1 MKSSA
6 KTGVRGSGLRALASL
21 GTLLTATALASGCGG
36 DGDGDGDGDAGDGS
50 GATSASGGKGNGGT
64 LSLGGSNGLTG
75 DAGESEGGDCGE
87 SPFAAE
93 ALPVQM
99 LLVIDKSGSMNT
111 SIADDVSRWAAME
124 DAINAAVAATSESV
138 GYGLLMYPSD
148 SSCGV
153 SSDVDVPVLTGA
165 DVADNIASAL
175 ADATPECSTPTA
187 AALAAAL
194 AYFDEGGAGAD
205 LEGNK
210 YVLLATDGGPNCNAD
225 LTCEE
230 ATCTSNMEQAA
241 YTGDGDGPYPVCK
254 PEDEGGIGNC
264 CTAGANVDCL
274 DDEATVAAVSALAAK
289 GVKTIVVG
297 IPGTEAYAAVL
308 DAVAIEGNAP
318 NPDAPPSYYA
328 VEGGSATGLTEVL
341 GSITMGLI
349 TSCEFQL
356 GSVPPAKNLLNV
368 EVDGTRVP
376 RDPDKLEGWY
386 LDESTSPPT
395 VVLVGETCEKVKTQ
409 GAETVSVKFGCMTYE
424 VPK

>member
-6 KTGVRGSGLRALASL
+6 KTVARSSGLRALVSL
-21 GTLLTATALASGCGG
+21 GTLLTATALASACGG
-36 DGDGDGDGDAGDGS
+36 DGDGGEDGDGGADG
-50 GATSASGGKGNGGT
+50 TSASGGKGNGGA
-64 LSLGGSNGLTG
+64 LNLGGSNKIMG
-75 DAGESEGGDCGE
+75 DGGESEGGDCGE

-93 ALPVQM
+93 ALPVHM
-99 LLVIDKSGSMNT
+99 LLVIDKSNSMNT
-111 SIADDVSRWAAME
+111 NIAPDVSRWAAME
-124 DAINAAVAATSESV
+124 DAINAAVASTSESV

-148 SSCGV
+148 ASCGV
-153 SSDVDVPVLTGA
+153 SSGVDVPILTGA

-175 ADATPECSTPTA
+175 ADATPDGSTPTA

-225 LTCEE
+225 LTCAE
-230 ATCTSNMEQAA
+230 AKCTSNIEQAA
-241 YTGDGDGPYPVCK
+241 YTGNGDGPYPVCK
-254 PEDEGGIGNC
+254 PEADGGIGNC
-264 CTAGANVDCL
+264 CTGGASVDCL
-274 DDEATVAAVSALAAK
+274 DDDATVAAVNALTAK

-297 IPGTEAYAAVL
+297 IPGTEAYAALL
-308 DAVAIEGNAP
+308 DAVADEGKAP
-318 NPDAPPSYYA
+318 NPEAPPSYYA

-368 EVDGTRVP
+368 EVDETKVP

-395 VVLVGETCEKVKTQ
+395 VVLVGETCEKVKRE
-409 GAETVSVKFGCMTYE
+409 GAHAVSVTFGCKTYE